1 MKYQSKQINNS
12 IKRNSAPGRRI
23 GLVIGLLCILGGCVT
38 GVILLRSKLTRLIQP
53 ESYYSRYEAENLLE
67 LLNQGKTVLGAEEG
81 DLSGF
86 TQADAQMAVL
96 QLMDIDLE
104 EEPE

>member
-23 GLVIGLLCILGGCVT
+23 GLVIGLLCILGGCVA

-67 LLNQGKTVLGAEEG
+67 LLNQ
-81 DLSGF
+81 
-86 TQADAQMAVL
+86 
-96 QLMDIDLE
+96 
-104 EEPE
+104 